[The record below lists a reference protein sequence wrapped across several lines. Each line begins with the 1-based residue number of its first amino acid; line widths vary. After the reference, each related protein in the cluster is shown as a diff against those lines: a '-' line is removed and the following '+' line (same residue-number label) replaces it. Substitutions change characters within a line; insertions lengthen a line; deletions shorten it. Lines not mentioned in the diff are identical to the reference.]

1 MLLDIVISWLLRSFF
16 FNLLMD
22 LCVFSTLCFLDLLM
36 DLSVTSYSQFLVCAN
51 IFLSFDPKPKL
62 YSFSFVWINTRK

>member
-1 MLLDIVISWLLRSFF
+1 
-16 FNLLMD
+16 MD

-51 IFLSFDPKPKL
+51 IFLSFDPKPKM
-62 YSFSFVWINTRK
+62 YSFCSLWINLCLDIVCSLLKTVG